1 MTHDPGVATFITE
14 ARDLLVEMES
24 ALLACEIGAADV
36 ETINS
41 IFRAAHTIK
50 GSAGLFGLDI
60 IVSFTHVVESALDRV
75 RAGEIALGS
84 DLTGVLIDCKDHLE
98 SLISAIREGVL
109 QNDPALDARGESLL
123 MRLHQIT
130 SGDVPSEPVL
140 QIAETGASD
149 CWHISI
155 RFGRDVLRNGMD
167 PLSFLRYLTTFG
179 EIVNIH
185 TIDSELPPPDEM
197 DAESCYLGFEMRY
210 RSDAD
215 KARIEGAFEFVRDD
229 CSLRILPPRARLSE
243 YVQLIRE
250 LPEADD
256 RIGEILVK
264 CGTLTAHE
272 LKCGLRIQAQLA
284 TEPSPPTI
292 GEILIA
298 QRAVQPAVVEAAAT
312 KQQQGRAAKS
322 GETNSIRVDA
332 DKLEHLI
339 DLVGELII
347 AGASANLIARSAGLA
362 DLNEATSRMSR
373 LVEGIRDQALQL
385 RMVQIG
391 GTFAR
396 FQRVVRDV
404 ARELNKDI
412 RLELSGTETELDKTV
427 IEQINDPL
435 MHLVRN
441 AMDHGIED
449 ARTREGCGKP
459 AQGIVRLNAFH
470 DSGSVVIEV
479 SDDGGG
485 LDRERILAKARERR
499 LVDEAAVLSDKEIF
513 GLIFEPGFSTAATIT
528 NLSGRGVGM
537 DVVKRNVTDLRGEVE
552 VDSIKGVGTT
562 VRIRLP
568 LTLAIIDGF
577 LVRVG
582 RSSYVLPL
590 EMVDECIEAP
600 NYASQAAT
608 EHQFIDLRGA
618 ALPYIR
624 LRDVFRVAC
633 EPARRE
639 SVVVV
644 RVGKQRAGFVVDE
657 LLGEHQTVIKPLAPM
672 LSRAPGLSG
681 STILADGSI
690 ALIVDTPALL
700 RKCIEVLEARTAA

>member
-1 MTHDPGVATFITE
+1 
-14 ARDLLVEMES
+14 
-24 ALLACEIGAADV
+24 
-36 ETINS
+36 
-41 IFRAAHTIK
+41 
-50 GSAGLFGLDI
+50 
-60 IVSFTHVVESALDRV
+60 
-75 RAGEIALGS
+75 
-84 DLTGVLIDCKDHLE
+84 
-98 SLISAIREGVL
+98 
-109 QNDPALDARGESLL
+109 
-123 MRLHQIT
+123 
-130 SGDVPSEPVL
+130 
-140 QIAETGASD
+140 
-149 CWHISI
+149 
-155 RFGRDVLRNGMD
+155 
-167 PLSFLRYLTTFG
+167 
-179 EIVNIH
+179 
-185 TIDSELPPPDEM
+185 
-197 DAESCYLGFEMRY
+197 MRY

-229 CSLRILPPRARLSE
+229 CTLRILPPRARLAE
-243 YVQLIRE
+243 YLELIRE
-250 LPEADD
+250 LPEEDE

-272 LKCGLRIQAQLA
+272 LKSALKAQAQLA
-284 TEPSPPTI
+284 QEPSPPTL

-298 QRAVQPAVVEAAAT
+298 RRAVQPAVVEAAAS
-312 KQQQGRAAKS
+312 KQQQARVVKG

-332 DKLEHLI
+332 DKLERLI
-339 DLVGELII
+339 NLVGELII
-347 AGASANLIARSAGLA
+347 AGASTNLIARAAGLS

-373 LVEGIRDQALQL
+373 LVEDIRDQALQL

-391 GTFAR
+391 GTFTR

-412 RLELSGTETELDKTV
+412 RLELNGAETELDKTV

-449 ARTREGCGKP
+449 AGTRAERGKSP
-459 AQGIVRLNAFH
+459 QGVVKLNAFH

-485 LDRERILAKARERR
+485 LDRERILAKALERGLIAEGADLTDRE
-499 LVDEAAVLSDKEIF
+499 VF
-513 GLIFEPGFSTAATIT
+513 GLIFEPGFSTAAKIT

-537 DVVKRNVTDLRGEVE
+537 DVVKRNVTELRGEVE
-552 VDSIKGVGTT
+552 VDSAKGVGTT

-600 NYASQAAT
+600 SESNRDST
-608 EHQFIDLRGA
+608 EHQFVDLRGA
-618 ALPYIR
+618 ALPYVR
-624 LRDVFRVAC
+624 LRDVFRVAGA
-633 EPARRE
+633 PTRRE
-639 SVVVV
+639 SIVVV
-644 RVGKQRAGFVVDE
+644 RVGKLRAGFVVDE
-657 LLGEHQTVIKPLAPM
+657 LLGEHQTVIKPLAQM
-672 LSRAPGLSG
+672 LSHAPGLSG

-690 ALIVDTPALL
+690 ALIIDTPALL
-700 RKCIEVLEARTAA
+700 KKCVEVFETRAAA